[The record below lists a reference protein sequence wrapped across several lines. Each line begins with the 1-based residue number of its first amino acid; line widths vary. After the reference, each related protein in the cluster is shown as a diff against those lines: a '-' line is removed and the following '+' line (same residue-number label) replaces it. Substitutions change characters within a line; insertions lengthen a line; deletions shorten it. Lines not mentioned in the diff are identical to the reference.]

1 MRRSVREAIVGFS
14 LLAALSGAVGLSFWL
29 RGISL
34 SRNNWTVQASFEQA
48 SGLAARS
55 AVSYRGV
62 QVGNVR
68 RVRITPQA
76 VIADLEITNTDLRLP
91 KQSFAE
97 IDQASLLGGDAL
109 VSLVSTGAPLPPGA
123 PPPNSKG
130 CNKAVM
136 LCDGSRVNGI
146 EGPSLSS
153 VTALMH
159 KMLTEVDQD
168 QLVNKFSV
176 LTTSVNQTATNAT
189 TFLKDGQVLVKK
201 LDASVDKAQPTIANL
216 NAGSAHL
223 RNLLAALDN
232 PKTVKE
238 LQGTVRNA
246 EALTAKWKS
255 VGGDVKKLT
264 DDPHFMD
271 GVRSVAV
278 GLGKFF
284 DELYP
289 ESKATPSRAGVPIH

>member
-34 SRNNWTVQASFEQA
+34 NRNNWTVQASFEQA
-48 SGLAARS
+48 SGLATRS

-68 RVRITPQA
+68 RVHITPQA
-76 VIADLEITNTDLRLP
+76 VIADLEITNPDVRLP
-91 KQSFAE
+91 RQSFAE

-109 VSLVSTGAPLPPGA
+109 VSLVTTGAPLPPGA
-123 PPPNSKG
+123 PSPNSPA
-130 CNKAVM
+130 CNKALM
-136 LCDGSRVNGI
+136 LCNGSQIAGI

-153 VTALMH
+153 ITALMH
-159 KMLTEVDQD
+159 KMLTEVDQN
-168 QLVNKFSV
+168 QLVNKFSD
-176 LTTSVNQTATNAT
+176 LTSSMNKTAANAT

-201 LDASVDKAQPTIANL
+201 LDSSVDKAQPTIANL

-223 RNLLAALDN
+223 RDLLAALAN

-246 EALTAKWKS
+246 EVLTAKWKS

-264 DDPHFMD
+264 DDPRFMD

-289 ESKATPSRAGVPIH
+289 ESKPSPSRPAVAIH

>member
-34 SRNNWTVQASFEQA
+34 NRNNWTVQASFEQA
-48 SGLAARS
+48 SGLATRS
-55 AVSYRGV
+55 AVSYRRV

-68 RVRITPQA
+68 RVHITPQA
-76 VIADLEITNTDLRLP
+76 VIADLEITNPDVRLP
-91 KQSFAE
+91 RQSFAE

-109 VSLVSTGAPLPPGA
+109 VSLVTTGAPLPAGA
-123 PPPNSKG
+123 PSPNSPA
-130 CNKAVM
+130 CNKALM
-136 LCDGSRVNGI
+136 LCNGSQIAGI

-153 VTALMH
+153 ITALMH
-159 KMLTEVDQD
+159 KMLTEVDQN
-168 QLVNKFSV
+168 QLVNKFSD
-176 LTTSVNQTATNAT
+176 LTSSMNKTAANAT

-201 LDASVDKAQPTIANL
+201 LDSSVDKAQPTIANL

-223 RNLLAALDN
+223 RDLLAALDN

-246 EALTAKWKS
+246 EVLTAKWKS

-264 DDPHFMD
+264 DDPRFMD

-289 ESKATPSRAGVPIH
+289 ESKPSPSRPAVPIH

>member
-34 SRNNWTVQASFEQA
+34 NRNNWTVQASFEQA
-48 SGLAARS
+48 SGLATRS

-68 RVRITPQA
+68 RVHITPQA
-76 VIADLEITNTDLRLP
+76 VIADLEITNPDVRLP
-91 KQSFAE
+91 RQSFAE

-109 VSLVSTGAPLPPGA
+109 VSLVTTGAPLPPGA
-123 PPPNSKG
+123 PSPNSPA
-130 CNKAVM
+130 CNKALM
-136 LCDGSRVNGI
+136 LCNGSQIAGI

-153 VTALMH
+153 ITALMH
-159 KMLTEVDQD
+159 KMLTEVDQN
-168 QLVNKFSV
+168 QLVNKFSD
-176 LTTSVNQTATNAT
+176 LTSSMNKTAANAT

-201 LDASVDKAQPTIANL
+201 LDSSVDKAQPTIANL

-223 RNLLAALDN
+223 RDLLAALDN

-246 EALTAKWKS
+246 EVLTAKWKS

-264 DDPHFMD
+264 DDPRFMD

-289 ESKATPSRAGVPIH
+289 ESKPSPSRQAVPIR